1 MAARGSY
8 AKEQITN
15 KLMEIY
21 GGDAAVFDK
30 VLRIRIE
37 EEGVPVEIKVTL
49 TAAKD
54 NLMSSSKI
62 EAASATSL
70 NNEIKASDTS
80 MKPSEE
86 EVAQIDDYIKQ
97 LERLN
102 MI

>member
-1 MAARGSY
+1 MTRGSY

-70 NNEIKASDTS
+70 DNEIKVSDTS

>member
-1 MAARGSY
+1 MARGSY

-62 EAASATSL
+62 EVASATSL
-70 NNEIKASDTS
+70 DNETKVSDTS

>member
-1 MAARGSY
+1 MARGSY

-21 GGDAAVFDK
+21 GGDTAVFDK

-62 EAASATSL
+62 EAAAATSL
-70 NNEIKASDTS
+70 DNEIKVSDAS

>member
-1 MAARGSY
+1 MVRGSY

-70 NNEIKASDTS
+70 DNEIKVSDTS

-86 EVAQIDDYIKQ
+86 EIAQIDDYIKQ

>member
-1 MAARGSY
+1 MPRGSY

-70 NNEIKASDTS
+70 NNEIKVSDTS
-80 MKPSEE
+80 MKPSDE

>member
-1 MAARGSY
+1 MARGSY

-70 NNEIKASDTS
+70 NNEIKVSDTS